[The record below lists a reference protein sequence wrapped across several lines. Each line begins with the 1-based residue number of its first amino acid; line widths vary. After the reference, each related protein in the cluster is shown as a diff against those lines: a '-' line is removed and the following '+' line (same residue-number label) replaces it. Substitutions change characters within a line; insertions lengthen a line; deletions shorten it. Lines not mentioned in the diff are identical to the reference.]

1 MSAFGGKAD
10 MPNREGANVKKPL
23 SDSKANLKKG
33 FLVLDISDTPF
44 RVRKAPVCP
53 AHPGVKI
60 VRLDR
65 GMTHAWNERYRAL
78 YDRTHRVLC
87 DAGVDEIF
95 AGELASRRALAAALR
110 WQEQLARA
118 VLPHRFHAGSA

>member
-44 RVRKAPVCP
+44 FAFARPRLSSY
-53 AHPGVKI
+53 PG
-60 VRLDR
+60 
-65 GMTHAWNERYRAL
+65 
-78 YDRTHRVLC
+78 
-87 DAGVDEIF
+87 
-95 AGELASRRALAAALR
+95 
-110 WQEQLARA
+110 
-118 VLPHRFHAGSA
+118 GSSYESGHV